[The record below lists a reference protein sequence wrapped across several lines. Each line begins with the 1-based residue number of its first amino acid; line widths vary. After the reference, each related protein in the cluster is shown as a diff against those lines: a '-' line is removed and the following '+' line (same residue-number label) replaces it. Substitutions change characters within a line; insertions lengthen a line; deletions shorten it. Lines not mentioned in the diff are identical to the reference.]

1 MGFCLIFNMTTSV
14 KSDHTYQNVRDNTV
28 GIMQGQEKYLSS
40 ENNDHWPQFCKVAQN
55 RLNC

>member
-1 MGFCLIFNMTTSV
+1 MWDSV

-40 ENNDHWPQFCKVAQN
+40 ENNDHWPQFCKVAQK

>member
-1 MGFCLIFNMTTSV
+1 MWDSV

-40 ENNDHWPQFCKVAQN
+40 ETNDHWPQFC
-55 RLNC
+55 